1 MTSRKIC
8 VNWALLGFVVTSM
21 IMSWGRGGVVSAF
34 TNVAYPSAKWILQRT
49 VSGTSSCGKYGPSP
63 VIRITPGVSPLCT
76 THASRGMSTVLQMAT
91 CSRELRFL
99 GGRGACTT
107 AAAAVVTSTSW
118 KTTTKVTD
126 GQASTTSHP
135 QAVSASSSA
144 FHQQE
149 TSSWFLSQTS
159 LHHGDE
165 TPLSVDHAV
174 AVQSP
179 PSSGMS
185 ILTAAATATK
195 TTSVMS
201 GDGDSAALA
210 SQTIG
215 TATATITATSMR
227 VGPCMATTNAIFRSF
242 SSSSHDGQGSSET
255 SLNESGQSSPVT
267 ESNQQA
273 MMTHE
278 SLSMSTRSRPVSEG
292 YGSSLELTEE
302 ERQLF
307 ALLRR
312 VRKETNLSTTL
323 RVAGGWVRDK
333 LLATPEF
340 RPQVYGPS
348 NDDDNRATTAKPQ
361 RLTSKFL
368 RRRASAVSSSATS
381 SSAANTLMANSPSQ
395 KPVDIDIALD
405 DMLGQEFAE
414 HLNDYLSSQ
423 GEETHS
429 VGVVL
434 KNPEKSKHLETATMK
449 VEGFWIDFVNLRA
462 EEYTQENSRIPDMM
476 RIGTASEDAYRRD
489 LTINSLFYNV
499 NTGQV
504 EDWTG
509 QGFED
514 LRKGVVA
521 TPLPPLTTLLDDPL
535 RVLRSVRF
543 AARLR
548 FTMAGNLVEAA
559 KDVRVRTALAN
570 KVSRERVGSE
580 VELMFRS
587 RDPVG
592 AMRLLWQLQ
601 LMDTVFPQMPTGEQG
616 LALLSTA
623 HDHLADCKFS
633 PPQWCSV
640 LKPSNDQTEASA
652 SAVAALAVASGL
664 PLLEDD
670 EGRRLL
676 WYSAFLKPLWN
687 FQKQQSS
694 GEEGKTGARQ
704 SKKKRKHQSA
714 VHRLLLDELKRPAR
728 DADAIAKILAA
739 ADEIT
744 EMMQNGSVVS
754 ATMILLSDL
763 NIRQEL
769 EIPTDHKNENNGEP
783 PQSTVALYPIL
794 NGRRVDPTVEEDPV
808 WIHAM
813 EFRLTCFKM
822 LQKIGPLWRAALILS
837 LSEELNN
844 ATTQWQSSS
853 SQYGDS
859 ASSLDYAIEGDVVDE
874 TQEELRRGII
884 ERYDIFAATLL
895 RLGLIGSWETTKPLL
910 DGGAVKKILT
920 NIPKGPAFRQVV
932 EEQMDWIVTHPGVV
946 DEEALAIHL
955 KLVFPDYCSPDKEDP

>member
-1 MTSRKIC
+1 MLVVLPRAAPSR
-8 VNWALLGFVVTSM
+8 S
-21 IMSWGRGGVVSAF
+21 SRGCLVSAF
-34 TNVAYPSAKWILQRT
+34 GNTDLAMRPIAHSLYSLRSTWQGHGRALESCK
-49 VSGTSSCGKYGPSP
+49 SCSSSMLSLLSSPRRHRRGGGGGGGDEVLGPL
-63 VIRITPGVSPLCT
+63 R
-76 THASRGMSTVLQMAT
+76 MAT

-99 GGRGACTT
+99 GGGGACTI
-107 AAAAVVTSTSW
+107 AASV
-118 KTTTKVTD
+118 
-126 GQASTTSHP
+126 STT
-135 QAVSASSSA
+135 ATWTTSALVDRQGPAHVTRTTSSYHQDSSSDWLFPQPSHA
-144 FHQQE
+144 DTTSPSAEQE
-149 TSSWFLSQTS
+149 RARSVRHHLVLEGSSSNTRFWNTNG
-159 LHHGDE
+159 GDCGR
-165 TPLSVDHAV
+165 S
-174 AVQSP
+174 
-179 PSSGMS
+179 M
-185 ILTAAATATK
+185 ATATMAAHAAS
-195 TTSVMS
+195 TF
-201 GDGDSAALA
+201 GDAFRLSPN
-210 SQTIG
+210 
-215 TATATITATSMR
+215 M
-227 VGPCMATTNAIFRSF
+227 VTTNTIFRSLSC
-242 SSSSHDGQGSSET
+242 SSTPPHEDHVENSTGPPVHGRQEFDFQREPVAATSSIT
-255 SLNESGQSSPVT
+255 AVT
-267 ESNQQA
+267 
-273 MMTHE
+273 TTV
-278 SLSMSTRSRPVSEG
+278 TRSRPVTEG
-292 YGSSLELTEE
+292 YGDVIKLTDE
-302 ERQLF
+302 ERNLF

-340 RPQVYGPS
+340 CPPLYAASLDAPS
-348 NDDDNRATTAKPQ
+348 GSGAPTKTQ

-368 RRRASAVSSSATS
+368 RRRPGATS
-381 SSAANTLMANSPSQ
+381 SSSPPSNPLMAANGPSH

-449 VEGFWIDFVNLRA
+449 VGGFWIDFVNLRA

-489 LTINSLFYNV
+489 LTINSLFYNI

-514 LRKGVVA
+514 LRKGIVA

-548 FTMAGNLVEAA
+548 FTMADSLVEAA
-559 KDVRVRTALAN
+559 KDARVRNALAN

-601 LMDTVFPQMPTGEQG
+601 LMDTVFPQMPTGVEG

-633 PPQWCSV
+633 PPLWCS
-640 LKPSNDQTEASA
+640 LNMSPSGSNRNGQAALVTEA
-652 SAVAALAVASGL
+652 AALVGGL
-664 PLLEDD
+664 PLLEDE

-687 FQKQQSS
+687 FQKYHSNS
-694 GEEGKTGARQ
+694 NDEADARGKA
-704 SKKKRKHQSA
+704 KKKRKHQSA
-714 VHRLLLDELKRPAR
+714 VHQLLLDDLKRPAR
-728 DADAIAKILAA
+728 DADAIAKILTA

-744 EMMQNGSVVS
+744 ELMQSGSVVS

-763 NIRQEL
+763 NVRQEL
-769 EIPTDHKNENNGEP
+769 EPADHEGASIK
-783 PQSTVALYPIL
+783 VALYPFL
-794 NGRRVDPTVEEDPV
+794 NGRRVDPTVEDDPV

-837 LSEELNN
+837 LSEELNH
-844 ATTQWQSSS
+844 ATSRMRSTSSGQDDSSS
-853 SQYGDS
+853 SY
-859 ASSLDYAIEGDVVDE
+859 LEYAIEGDVVDE
-874 TQEELRRGII
+874 TQEEIRRGII
-884 ERYDIFAATLL
+884 ERYDIFAAALL

-910 DGGAVKKILT
+910 DGDDMKKIL
-920 NIPKGPAFRQVV
+920 NDIPKGPAFRQVV
-932 EEQMDWIVTHPGVV
+932 EEQMDWIVMHPGV
-946 DEEALAIHL
+946 DDTEALIMHMQ
-955 KLVFPDYCSPDKEDP
+955 LVFPDYYTATVPVLE